1 MVIFYMF
8 KKCFVLN
15 LFYDLFFANY
25 VPIKRRVISEFTA
38 KKTAHYAYLPT
49 KIYLIFKQTYQSTFK
64 RTFFVQQ
71 S

>member
-49 KIYLIFKQTYQSTFK
+49 KIYLIFK
-64 RTFFVQQ
+64 
-71 S
+71 